1 MRQGDGEPLKNLGFK
16 LPAHSLL
23 SEKSICVAY
32 CNQGDWELREWP
44 VPLIR
49 SFSSSLLA
57 HRIVLGLI
65 KRLEPRRPL
74 QGETILHQAL
84 TSRLA
89 SADRKRWTAQES
101 AQPEA
106 GILCAP
112 PGIKLPSELQELPG
126 SFRALALRE
135 RLLVPAGVRIWG
147 GCIQRDPWA
156 VPRSHGDR
164 DHLENPSG
172 CCTGASMAPSKV
184 LLLPSVGQSL
194 NIFLPISEPAPGEES
209 HYLNI
214 NSLCGLSCNKAGV
227 RRC

>member
-1 MRQGDGEPLKNLGFK
+1 MKQGDGEPLKNLGFK

-49 SFSSSLLA
+49 SFSSSLLV

-135 RLLVPAGVRIWG
+135 RLLMPAGVRIWG
-147 GCIQRDPWA
+147 A
-156 VPRSHGDR
+156 
-164 DHLENPSG
+164 
-172 CCTGASMAPSKV
+172 ASRGTPGLCPEAMEIEITWKIPVDAALV
-184 LLLPSVGQSL
+184 LLWP
-194 NIFLPISEPAPGEES
+194 PARCCSFHPWDRALIYS
-209 HYLNI
+209 
-214 NSLCGLSCNKAGV
+214 CLSQTLLLGRKAII
-227 RRC
+227 